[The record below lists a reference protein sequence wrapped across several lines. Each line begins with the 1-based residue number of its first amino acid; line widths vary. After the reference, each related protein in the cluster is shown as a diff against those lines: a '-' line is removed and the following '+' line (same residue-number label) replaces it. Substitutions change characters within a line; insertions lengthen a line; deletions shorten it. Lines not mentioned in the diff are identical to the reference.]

1 VLRIVYVLPIS
12 LIAALAIGSPNASV
26 LEQLKREAS
35 EPLCEQAEPGYVSY
49 RGESHDLGKCLESL
63 GAEHVRELRINSR
76 GGEVWPTL
84 QVALALKGKLDALI
98 VDGLC
103 ASSCANYLMPIA
115 KTLIVEPNS
124 LILLHGSLNVD
135 QVKRYLVDNGE
146 RLRRDAV
153 DAPREHMDREFERV
167 INEVEAQVKVQEGF
181 AAATIV
187 CEDWLDPN
195 RHYPTNEIPASM
207 RYLMATEAMA
217 ERCFKTTR
225 VEAFP
230 EPPSDAALLAEL
242 EANGISIATR

>member
-1 VLRIVYVLPIS
+1 
-12 LIAALAIGSPNASV
+12 
-26 LEQLKREAS
+26 
-35 EPLCEQAEPGYVSY
+35 
-49 RGESHDLGKCLESL
+49 
-63 GAEHVRELRINSR
+63 
-76 GGEVWPTL
+76 
-84 QVALALKGKLDALI
+84 LKGKLDVLI

-124 LILLHGSLNVD
+124 LVLLHGSLNVD
-135 QVKRYLVDNGE
+135 QVKRYIEENGE
-146 RLRRDAV
+146 RLRREAV

-167 INEVEAQVKVQEGF
+167 IKEFEEQAKVQDEF

-207 RYLMATEAMA
+207 RYLMVTKAMA
-217 ERCFKTTR
+217 ERCLKTTR

-230 EPPSDAALLAEL
+230 EPPNDAALLAEL
-242 EANGISIATR
+242 EANGISIATH